1 MSLGQSLVQQLRDF
15 LSQEKDSKGG
25 VAPNNFETVIAKI
38 ALHLKISDFD
48 RLSFM
53 IEEIV
58 LQNTTN
64 HFSIE
69 QLKQRADRL
78 IGRVTYL
85 LEDFQLVEMDG
96 HSGRVQLRSRA
107 PQKDDRYLSFYEM
120 LLSGDGRI
128 SLRRYKH
135 DQESQLR
142 SATPMH
148 FTEELLVKLLN
159 DFFDI
164 VLN

>member
-15 LSQEKDSKGG
+15 LLPEKDSKRG
-25 VAPNNFETVIAKI
+25 VAPYHFETVIEKI

-58 LQNTTN
+58 LQSSNN
-64 HFSIE
+64 HFAVE

-78 IGRVTYL
+78 ISKVTYL
-85 LEDFQLVEMDG
+85 LEDFHLVEMDS
-96 HSGRVQLRSRA
+96 HSGQVQLRSQA
-107 PQKDDRYLSFYEM
+107 PQKDDRYLSFYEI
-120 LLSGDGRI
+120 LLSSDGRI

-135 DQESQLR
+135 DRESQLR

-159 DFFDI
+159 DFFDV